1 MEVWKG
7 INDGICKARG
17 AMLLSLVS
25 LGLLCSWCGD
35 ALASPPFI
43 KPLREYRPFVQV
55 EEFVPGTSKVSAE
68 FYAFMFDPPPEKPT
82 TSSLQYVEAAD
93 YDPTAA
99 DPYAA
104 GVTVAFGVSLGEQAE
119 LHARLALAPNV
130 VYHYRI
136 LTSNA
141 DGSFETA
148 DQTFQTYPPS
158 EGSLPDGRAYE
169 QVSPTAKNNLDA
181 LGSGEHMA
189 MQASPSSSAPA
200 FAFFSVEPFPVA
212 VGTSTLYTE
221 YLSTRSFLPAAWAT
235 QSVQAPT
242 EPLDGEGN
250 EASGFTED
258 LGKTIVA
265 VAGPPLS
272 PPGVTNAYVRDNV
285 TGSYQLLAPNIGDVS
300 QDPLL
305 FVDATRDDSRILFET
320 VQQLLPA
327 AAVGVDNLYEWDE
340 AKPEGERLSLAGV
353 LTDAECAALS
363 EPSGCAPP
371 NGSGAGVGGG
381 EFTPPSGLGYL
392 QNTISEDGS
401 KVFFTAHP
409 SGRIYE
415 REPLSEPSP
424 ATVTVSPGPATFLAA
439 SPSGRY
445 VFYTEGAELYRFD
458 TASETRQALSSG
470 AEGILGSLGVS
481 DDGSYAYF
489 VANGV
494 LAANQNANG
503 EQATKG
509 VPNLYEWHEDTS
521 THTSATTFVARLL
534 PEDLDDVLAAP
545 GNSFGEEGKTSRVN
559 RSGTELLFMS
569 RGSLTGYD
577 SGHHA
582 ELFLYDA
589 EEPLSG
595 VNPVCVSCNP
605 SGAVATAQAHLAQGG
620 MRGASISGPT
630 WTPHLTRNLSASGD
644 RVFFET
650 AEALVPGD
658 TNNVSDV
665 YEWERE
671 GVGSCPLGGEGHCL
685 YLISSGT
692 AHAKSFFGDASA
704 SGEDVFF
711 FTRQP
716 LAGQDAD
723 VNFDVY
729 DARVGGGIS
738 AQNPSVSHCEGEKCK
753 PAASPTPVFGAP
765 GSSTLTGLGSIGI
778 GSPYK
783 VIKCAKG
790 KKLSHGRCIRE
801 KIKCAKGRKLSHGKC
816 VKVKNK
822 KNARGKKSKARKAG
836 RPVDGGSR

>member
-7 INDGICKARG
+7 VSVGVCKVRG
-17 AMLLSLVS
+17 AMLVSAVS
-25 LGLLCSWCGD
+25 LGLLCFWCGD
-35 ALASPPFI
+35 ALASSPFI
-43 KPLREYRPFVQV
+43 SPLREYIPFVQV
-55 EEFVPGTSKVSAE
+55 EEFVPGASSVSAE
-68 FYAFMFDPPPEKPT
+68 FYAFMFDLPPVKST
-82 TSSLQYVEAAD
+82 TSTLQYVDAAD

-99 DPYAA
+99 DPYAT
-104 GVTVAFGVSLGEQAE
+104 GVTLSFGVSLGRQAE

-136 LTSNA
+136 LASNA

-181 LGSGEHMA
+181 LGSGEYMA

-212 VGTSTLYTE
+212 VGTSILYTE
-221 YLSTRSFLPAAWAT
+221 YLSTRSSSPAAAWAT

-242 EPLDGEGN
+242 EPLVGESN

-258 LGKTIVA
+258 LAKAIVA
-265 VAGPPLS
+265 VTGPPLS
-272 PPGVTNAYVRDNV
+272 PPGVTNAYVRDNA
-285 TGSYQLLAPNIGDVS
+285 TGSYQLLAPNIGNVS

-353 LTDAECAALS
+353 LTDGECAALS
-363 EPSGCAPP
+363 KPSGCAPP

-381 EFTPPSGLGYL
+381 EFTSPSGLGYL

-415 REPLSEPSP
+415 REPLSKPSP
-424 ATVTVSPGPATFLAA
+424 ATVAVSPGPATFLAA
-439 SPSGRY
+439 IPSGRY
-445 VFYTEGAELYRFD
+445 VFYTEGAEMYRFD

-494 LAANQNANG
+494 LAANQNTNG

-509 VPNLYEWHEDTS
+509 APNLYEWHEDTS
-521 THTSATTFVARLL
+521 THTSVTTFVARLL
-534 PEDLDDVLAAP
+534 PEDLTDVLAAP

-559 RSGTELLFMS
+559 PSGTALLFMS
-569 RGSLTGYD
+569 GGSLTGYD

-595 VNPVCVSCNP
+595 VNPVCVSCSP
-605 SGAVATAQAHLAQGG
+605 SGAVAVAQAHLAQGG
-620 MRGASISGPT
+620 MRGASVTGPI

-671 GVGSCPLGGEGHCL
+671 GVGSCSSGEGHCL

-704 SGEDVFF
+704 SGEDAYF
-711 FTRQP
+711 FTRQS
-716 LAGQDAD
+716 LIGQDAD

-729 DARVGGGIS
+729 DARAGGGIP
-738 AQNPSVSHCEGEKCK
+738 AQNPSVTHCEGEGCK
-753 PAASPTPVFGAP
+753 PPPSSTPVVGAP

-783 VIKCAKG
+783 VIKCARG
-790 KKLSHGRCIRE
+790 KKLNHGRCIRE

-816 VKVKNK
+816 VKAKNK
-822 KNARGKKSKARKAG
+822 GNVRSKKSKARKAA
-836 RPVDGGSR
+836 RPGDGGSK